1 MHGRIE
7 LDPTPV
13 TPTRPTQPAPAPM
26 ASQPATDAATIAALA
41 RRIAKLEK
49 INAALVDRVERSME
63 FQPSGFSLFQT
74 AIGLERQ
81 VRERTEEL
89 TRTLRKLEKAKIE
102 ADRARTEA
110 ERARTEAETAREEA
124 ERANL
129 AKTRFLAFASH
140 DLLQPVNAARL
151 TASALAEVPMN
162 AEATHLTRQVDRAL
176 TTIEDLLKTL
186 LDISQLDAGVVI
198 PAKKS
203 VPLGHIFAD
212 LASDFEPVT
221 RRKGLR
227 LKIIPS
233 GLWVESDPILLR
245 RVLQNLIS
253 NAVRYTTHGGVLVGA
268 RRRGPNVRIEVV
280 DTGPGIPE
288 DQHVAIF
295 EEFNRAGA
303 AAPPGETA
311 LGLGLSIVAR
321 LVDALGHA
329 LELDS
334 RMAHGSTFAITMP
347 MIEPLPPAAPSS
359 LDACTV
365 QGYGLSGACIA
376 VVENDDTVREAT
388 TALIERWY
396 CSVVAARGTA
406 DAQARQSAVT
416 RQPDVILA
424 DYHLDGGDTGII
436 AVRALRAYWG
446 ADIPAVIIT
455 ADRGPEIYAEAAAI
469 GAEVMQKPVKP
480 AALRALLTHLVG

>member
-1 MHGRIE
+1 MRGRVEVNEIAVAAMAAK
-7 LDPTPV
+7 PTEAV
-13 TPTRPTQPAPAPM
+13 PASEAERI
-26 ASQPATDAATIAALA
+26 ATLS

-89 TRTLRKLEKAKIE
+89 TRTLRKLEKAKVE

-110 ERARTEAETAREEA
+110 ERARTEAEAAREEA

-151 TASALAEVPMN
+151 TASALAEVPMT
-162 AEATHLTRQVDRAL
+162 AEASHLTRQVDRAL

-186 LDISQLDAGVVI
+186 LDISQLDAGVVV
-198 PAKKS
+198 PAKKA
-203 VPLGHIFAD
+203 VTLGAIFAD
-212 LASDFEPVT
+212 LAADFEPIT

-227 LKIIPS
+227 LKVMPS

-253 NAVRYTTHGGVLVGA
+253 NAVRYTQRGGVLVGA
-268 RRRGPNVRIEVV
+268 RRRGANVRIEVV

-288 DQHVAIF
+288 DQHAAIF

-303 AAPPGETA
+303 AAPAGETA

-321 LVDALGHA
+321 LVDALGHG

-334 RMAHGSTFAITMP
+334 RIGHGSTFAITMP
-347 MIEPLPPAAPSS
+347 VIEPLAPSAPS
-359 LDACTV
+359 ALDACTM

-396 CSVVAARGTA
+396 CTVVAARGTP
-406 DAQARQSAVT
+406 DAVAIQAEAP

-424 DYHLDGGDTGII
+424 DFHLDGGDTGVAAIGAI
-436 AVRALRAYWG
+436 RRHWG

-455 ADRGPEIYAEAAAI
+455 ADRGPEVQGEATAI